1 MQRYHVNYV
10 LLVSLVVGFF
20 VSGGA
25 AYGLWRYQIDRNASR
40 LIAKADTAEAS
51 GDLEEA
57 FKSLEQ
63 YGQLRPR
70 EIEAKIRLGQVSAKV
85 ANQDDLKLEP
95 RLKAYGRLAEVVRE
109 TDDPKLRRELVDIQL
124 KFGSPD
130 LALINIDQLLD
141 QGHGDA
147 ELKSLKAQ
155 CLFGTQKQALGEAWS
170 YKLIGYD
177 KAADEFDSAK
187 AEAPDKPLVYA
198 ILASYLHES
207 NPELAQRI
215 IEQAVLA
222 NPDSPD
228 AYVMQY
234 QYFKGKLQN
243 EEAREALAKAFEL
256 DPEDA
261 SVLNAKGAEAIADFQ
276 LAVADAKGEDAEK
289 LREDAK
295 VHLTEAAKFFAQ
307 GMEKYPDRIDFFE
320 RAARIETFRENPAKA
335 LKIADKGL
343 AAFPLKTKFDR
354 MGLPAAI
361 GLANI
366 KVEVLLAQKDFD
378 GVKKQIASLRDLNNE
393 RVNAV
398 ADFHEARLA
407 AVNEKWADAA
417 AQLIAVRPKLLGFPE
432 LQALAAAIQG
442 FCQGQLGQFD
452 LARDAY
458 KAALDINPDLP
469 QAKQGFEQMSV
480 MTNQPTPDEGSL
492 ELDRQIKEMLAR
504 PKAQQDWNTLT
515 NQIDAYIDREAA
527 NRVVPATWGA
537 SRKALLRGQMYA
549 MRAVETND
557 PAEQKQ
563 LFQQARDAIK
573 EAYAI
578 DPNDPTIQIQ
588 AIRLLAQEPG
598 SGPAKA
604 IALLDTVIKKNGK
617 DSAQFRAL
625 RVELLFAL
633 RDEQLPTQLN
643 AATQGMEE
651 FSDGEKAM
659 VWSTVAARF
668 EQLGRYADAQR
679 CLEQAAALAPNSLP
693 MRNALF
699 ELALKQNDDPGMRA
713 AQEKILEILK
723 SKTDPGYVLTEVK
736 RRIAGFTAGNVTKEE
751 LAEARPMLEAAIK
764 QRKGL
769 SDLHVVQGQLALVLD
784 QNVDAAL
791 KSFEKAFE
799 LGAANLNAVALQI
812 RLLAERGRLQEARQ
826 RMDKIPMINW
836 SAALGT
842 TAADVLAAVGEQDAA
857 FVEAEKVAE
866 SKPEDPQVQ
875 TWFAN
880 IASKAGK
887 TEAAEAAMKKAIALN
902 PEDPDAWTRLVG
914 LYMQAKQPENV
925 ERTLREAFL
934 ALDDEYLPLLT
945 AKYYELQSRWQEAE
959 DIYLSVHAGQEDEP
973 NVARRLAE
981 FYLQWSSA
989 NEANR
994 GKAAVYLNKLLR
1006 AANEGKLAENDP
1018 NGPWARRQAAR
1029 LLVQTGDLNDSLKA
1043 ERLLSVAIEGD
1054 AAAAEDQE
1062 QLIDLLSARPD
1073 PASRQRAIDALRAM
1087 KQQRGSLTPERE
1099 LQVGHLLYELNEW
1112 DAAKKQM
1119 LDVIGRFPD
1128 DDRLQTAYISM
1139 LIGQEEF
1146 DEAALRITRLSGK
1159 EELTGSLNELR
1170 LRLASKR
1177 GDKAEVRKMLT
1188 AMTPDLTRL
1197 TQEQLKFIRALAQN
1211 ADGAGDHEYALKLL
1225 QEYARRAPDAALDLA
1240 RLNAL
1245 HGNVDEGLATL
1256 RTLAPQNMDEVSR
1269 IAVEVLRKRRSEAPE
1284 KIDEAVGQIVR
1295 AALRDDPEA
1304 ARRLVLEA
1312 EMLEVQGKFDE
1323 SIAAY
1328 KKLLARD
1335 DVPKLI
1341 RATALNNVAYLLALN
1356 GKTPE
1361 DLELAVNSANEAI
1374 ELIGPISDVL
1384 DTRAVALLKQGNFAA
1399 AAADMKVAVKM
1410 NPTASKYYHLA
1421 SALLGAGDNAGALAA
1436 WKQAKA
1442 REISAESVSP
1452 LELSDL
1458 EAFTKKI
1465 EQVAASGSTAQAR

>member
-1 MQRYHVNYV
+1 MQRYRVNYV
-10 LLVSLVVGFF
+10 LLVSLVVGIF

-25 AYGLWRYQIDRNASR
+25 AYGLWRYQIDRNSSR

-70 EIEAKIRLGQVSAKV
+70 EIEAKLRLGQISAKL
-85 ANQDDLKLEP
+85 ADQDDLKLEP
-95 RLKAYGRLAEVVRE
+95 RFKAYGRLAEVVRE
-109 TDDPKLRRELVDIQL
+109 TDDPELRRKLVDIQL

-130 LALINIDQLLD
+130 LALNNIDQLLD

-187 AEAPDKPLVYA
+187 AEAPNKPLPYA

-207 NPELAQRI
+207 KPELAQRI
-215 IEQAVLA
+215 IEQMALA
-222 NPDSPD
+222 NPDSSD

-234 QYFKGKLQN
+234 QYFKGKSLN
-243 EEAREALAKAFEL
+243 KEAREALAKAFEL
-256 DPEDA
+256 NPEDA

-276 LAVADAKGEDAEK
+276 LAVADAKGDEAAK

-307 GMEKYPDRIDFFE
+307 GMEKYPERIDFFE
-320 RAARIETFRENPAKA
+320 RAARIETFRENPTEA
-335 LKIADKGL
+335 LKIAEKGL
-343 AAFPLKTKFDR
+343 SAFPLKTKFDR
-354 MGLPAAI
+354 TGLPAAI

-366 KVEVLLAQKDFD
+366 KVEVLLAEKDFD

-417 AQLIAVRPKLLGFPE
+417 TKLIAVRPKLLGFPD

-480 MTNQPTPDEGSL
+480 MTNQATPDEGSL
-492 ELDRQIKEMLAR
+492 ELDRVIKEMLAR
-504 PKAQQDWNTLT
+504 PKAQQDWNSLT
-515 NQIDAYIDREAA
+515 KKIDDYIDKEAA
-527 NRVVPATWGA
+527 NRVVPATWA
-537 SRKALLRGQMYA
+537 SSRKSLLRGQMYA
-549 MRAVETND
+549 MQAVETND
-557 PAEQKQ
+557 PEEQKQ

-604 IALLDTVIKKNGK
+604 LALLDTVIKKSGK
-617 DSAQFRAL
+617 DTAQFRAL

-633 RDEQLPTQLN
+633 RDEQMPTQLN
-643 AATQGMEE
+643 AATEGMEG
-651 FSDGEKAM
+651 FSDGEKAL

-668 EQLGRYADAQR
+668 EQLGRFADAQR

-736 RRIAGFTAGNVTKEE
+736 RRIAGFAAGNVTKEE

-764 QRKGL
+764 QRQGL

-784 QNVDAAL
+784 QNVDVAL

-826 RMDKIPMINW
+826 RMDQIPMINW
-836 SAALGT
+836 SGALGT
-842 TAADVLAAVGEQDAA
+842 TAADVLAAVGEDDKA

-866 SKPEDPQVQ
+866 SRPEDPQVQ

-1006 AANEGKLAENDP
+1006 AANEGKLPEDDP

-1029 LLVQTGDLNDSLKA
+1029 LLVQSGDLDDSLKA
-1043 ERLLSVAIEGD
+1043 ERLLSVAIEGE
-1054 AAAAEDQE
+1054 AATGEDQE

-1087 KQQRGSLTPERE
+1087 KKQRGGLTAERE
-1099 LQVGHLLYELNEW
+1099 LQIGHLLYELNEW

-1119 LDVIGRFPD
+1119 LDVIGRYPD

-1139 LIGQEEF
+1139 LIGQREF
-1146 DEAALRITRLSGK
+1146 NEAALRITRLSGK
-1159 EELTGSLNELR
+1159 SELAASLNELR
-1170 LRLASKR
+1170 MRLASKR

-1211 ADGAGDHEYALKLL
+1211 ADGAGDHEYALQLL
-1225 QEYARRAPDAALDLA
+1225 QEYSRRAPDAALDLA

-1245 HGNVDEGLATL
+1245 HGNVDQGLANL
-1256 RTLAPQNMDEVSR
+1256 RTLAPQHMDDVSR
-1269 IAVEVLRKRRSEAPE
+1269 IAVEVLRTRRGEAPE

-1341 RATALNNVAYLLALN
+1341 RATALNNFAYLLALK

-1361 DLELAVNSANEAI
+1361 DLELALNSANEAI

-1384 DTRAVALLKQGNFAA
+1384 DTRAVAFLKQGNHAA
-1399 AAADMKVAVKM
+1399 AAADMKLAVKM

-1421 SALLGAGDNAGALAA
+1421 SALLGAGDNAGAIAA

-1442 REISAESVSP
+1442 KDISAESVSP
-1452 LELSDL
+1452 LETSDL